1 VAEAYEEDL
10 LDHDVT
16 GDLVPDPVY
25 PGGEGMD
32 ELSTEEFEEYN
43 DTVYGYT
50 PYVGYPAVM
59 FTAKPRRKDHL
70 YNESMGFEARFDTWC
85 NFVSYS
91 GSESHFL
98 AGTYSSLVANSLSF
112 DTYGGTSG
120 SVKPIGVGSLTVY
133 VITTTNEVE
142 PITFSSVF
150 HLPQPDVPPFILMG
164 RNRLEELGWTATA
177 GIKALERS
185 STRQLIRLRSSRVA
199 TTIFTVYRSMEL
211 AAAAIS
217 HTTKVKMSAAEVHL
231 LTGHSGDD
239 DMKAWAAAY
248 NVHLDGDFTSARC
261 HPCLIS
267 NIAKTALREAHT
279 HPEVSPV
286 DKSTCLVMDF
296 NVWLGAKNPGKARS
310 GNKQLLN
317 VIHPKTL
324 TVMTVGT

>member
-1 VAEAYEEDL
+1 MGRGPARGIPPTAYPAVAEAFDENL
-10 LDHDVT
+10 LDHDVAGT
-16 GDLVPDPVY
+16 LVPEPVY

-50 PYVGYPAVM
+50 PYVGYPAFM

-91 GSESHFL
+91 GSESHSP

-164 RNRLEELGWTATA
+164 RNRLKELGWTATA

-185 STRQLIRLRSSRVA
+185 STRQLILCERVGLLLLSLRSTDLWNLLQQPSVTPLRLRCQLQRFISS
-199 TTIFTVYRSMEL
+199 
-211 AAAAIS
+211 
-217 HTTKVKMSAAEVHL
+217 
-231 LTGHSGDD
+231 
-239 DMKAWAAAY
+239 
-248 NVHLDGDFTSARC
+248 LD
-261 HPCLIS
+261 I
-267 NIAKTALREAHT
+267 
-279 HPEVSPV
+279 
-286 DKSTCLVMDF
+286 LVMM
-296 NVWLGAKNPGKARS
+296 
-310 GNKQLLN
+310 
-317 VIHPKTL
+317 I
-324 TVMTVGT
+324 